1 MAQRRT
7 HKKSKL
13 GSQDCKRRH
22 IKCDEGRPACIN
34 CITTERECVYQPAR
48 PRKVH
53 SAAVQSP
60 QSSTSAV
67 GPNSAA
73 TSPSRALLVPA
84 LSGTASVS
92 TPSSFAAAPVS
103 NLNVRHMELLS
114 NFMLETA
121 PSLDMR
127 EAIDLSLIRTL
138 MPAILSAPYL
148 LLQVLALSALHLSQ
162 TTPAQADS
170 YHADATALQVE
181 ALTTFDDYIGNINTG
196 NCEAMLMFTSFL
208 STYSLGE
215 AVMTSENDADGF
227 LDRFVTYLNLHRGVQ
242 TVTSQAWAMLLQSK
256 ISLVL
261 NHASDQLSLAASHA
275 PERAVSVADHL
286 SHLLDAG
293 DLNAESNTAC
303 RDAVS
308 RLKLMYQ
315 AEYLNEQSTDSQQP
329 SSRLIWA

>member
-1 MAQRRT
+1 
-7 HKKSKL
+7 
-13 GSQDCKRRH
+13 
-22 IKCDEGRPACIN
+22 
-34 CITTERECVYQPAR
+34 
-48 PRKVH
+48 
-53 SAAVQSP
+53 
-60 QSSTSAV
+60 
-67 GPNSAA
+67 
-73 TSPSRALLVPA
+73 
-84 LSGTASVS
+84 
-92 TPSSFAAAPVS
+92 
-103 NLNVRHMELLS
+103 MELLS

-121 PSLDMR
+121 PSLDVR
-127 EAIDLSLIRTL
+127 EAMDLSLTRTL

-162 TTPAQADS
+162 TKPAQADS

-208 STYSLGE
+208 STHSLGE

-256 ISLVL
+256 ISPVL

-286 SHLLDAG
+286 SRLLEAG

-315 AEYLNEQSTDSQQP
+315 AEYLNEQSPELQQP
-329 SSRLIWA
+329 SSRLIWAWPVLLSGVYTDLLQRRQPEALIILCHYAVLLHQRRSVWFVGGAGRMLIESVTKSLGSYWKHWLDWPNEVIGNAFMP